1 MVLDVIVGLESA
13 DLAVAVHVLGDVVDL
28 MMLTEFK
35 STDEVVMESV
45 LRILGLI
52 STDGF
57 LL

>member
-1 MVLDVIVGLESA
+1 MVLDVVVGLESA
-13 DLAVAVHVLGDVVDL
+13 DLAVAVNIFGAVVDL
-28 MMLTEFK
+28 MLLTEFK

-52 STDGF
+52 LTDGF